1 MSERLLIVGAGPLG
15 REVLCW
21 ALQIPAGQRTWEVGG
36 FLDDQP
42 GILDGFAL
50 PANLL
55 GAPATHV
62 FEPRDRVVVAIGDP
76 AQRRSMVELLTARG
90 AQFTTLIHPR
100 SFFGLNNRWGVGC
113 VVSPGTV
120 ITTNVT
126 IGDHVII
133 QSDCGIGHD
142 AVVGNYCWLQP
153 HAHISGRVRVAE
165 GTLLGDNCGILPGVT
180 IGEGAVVAVG
190 SMVYE
195 NVAPHT
201 SVAGVPAR
209 ELTPLAD
216 PGQAAA

>member
-76 AQRRSMVELLTARG
+76 AQRRSMVELL
-90 AQFTTLIHPR
+90 R
-100 SFFGLNNRWGVGC
+100 SCRNQLC
-113 VVSPGTV
+113 
-120 ITTNVT
+120 
-126 IGDHVII
+126 
-133 QSDCGIGHD
+133 C
-142 AVVGNYCWLQP
+142 CWRRMF
-153 HAHISGRVRVAE
+153 A
-165 GTLLGDNCGILPGVT
+165 
-180 IGEGAVVAVG
+180 
-190 SMVYE
+190 M
-195 NVAPHT
+195 
-201 SVAGVPAR
+201 PADYKCR
-209 ELTPLAD
+209 CSSQLRSTMLCYLYRYSWC
-216 PGQAAA
+216 Q